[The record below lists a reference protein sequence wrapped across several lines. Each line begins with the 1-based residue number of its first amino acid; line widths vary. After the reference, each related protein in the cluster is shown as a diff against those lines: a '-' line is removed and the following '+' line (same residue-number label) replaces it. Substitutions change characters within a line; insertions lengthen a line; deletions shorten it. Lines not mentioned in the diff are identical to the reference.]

1 MKRHSKK
8 KPISQLSPAELDAL
22 SEEFDREFVVDTF
35 GPLPRSVKNRLDRA
49 KRKPGRPR
57 IGAGSQAISVT
68 IEKKL
73 LQRIDQVARRRKTTR
88 AQLIA
93 RGLRTVLQEEQL
105 AAAR

>member
-1 MKRHSKK
+1 MTRDIKK

-22 SEEFDREFVVDTF
+22 SEEFDREFVADTF
-35 GPLPRSVKNRLDRA
+35 GPLPRPVKKRLDRA

-73 LQRIDQVARRRKTTR
+73 LQRIDHVARRRKTTR

-93 RGLRTVLQEEQL
+93 RGLRTVLQEEES
-105 AAAR
+105 AAAH